1 MNDDNNIDSAAEYL
15 NTILKTQG
23 VSVATVDD
31 GWVFSF
37 TKEKLVSLMEGLE
50 EREILTIFVK
60 SREKSRE
67 PVN

>member
-15 NTILKTQG
+15 NAILKTQG